1 MLIYVV
7 RKMKSER
14 SAASPIQPITN
25 IQYAARKKE
34 KENKLGVIQKEL
46 HRGRREVGHPKW

>member
-7 RKMKSER
+7 RKMESER